1 MVDSIHCL
9 LQALR
14 RFESMSS
21 IQISGAASIAD
32 LAGLAV
38 ELEQQ
43 AEAWRVSRSLALL
56 AQDAHITAQPIILL
70 LSIDQ
75 LVGDDA
81 TCHCMAWPCDC
92 LVFMLTEA
100 SWNAK

>member
-1 MVDSIHCL
+1 MTSWQTYVKRGMMVDSIHCL

-32 LAGLAV
+32 LAVLAV

-43 AEAWRVSRSLALL
+43 AQAWRVSSSLALV
-56 AQDAHITAQPIILL
+56 ARDAHITAQPGVCFTYRLM
-70 LSIDQ
+70 S
-75 LVGDDA
+75 
-81 TCHCMAWPCDC
+81 
-92 LVFMLTEA
+92 
-100 SWNAK
+100 